1 MSLRVGTFA
10 QHNLLA
16 SFALN
21 IQRQLFDSQVQVGSG
36 KVSQRY
42 SGVARNAAR
51 LVDIRNAREQVQN
64 LQQNFA
70 LVRNRLELMAFAID
84 SIQDI
89 MSDFR
94 MQVVSAVSGN
104 AAQLIDLDFQAQN
117 LLLQIA
123 DIMNTRDGNRYV
135 FAGVRGDVA
144 PVDTNNLVDPPHAP
158 PFGGGTYPS
167 SEDTNRAYYNGGGLA
182 SEITVRLDLTLS
194 VSYGVTADE
203 LAFEEILRGLKLVAT
218 SQMTPTVEKERLV
231 EGARVLEFALGR
243 LDLIY
248 NRIAGNQIR
257 IEQFDQKH
265 TLFIKS
271 ASDLAGEIENVNTA
285 EAITTLNS
293 NRLALE
299 ASFAVLARVQESTL
313 LNFLR

>member
-1 MSLRVGTFA
+1 MALRVGTFA

-94 MQVVSAVSGN
+94 MRVVGAVSGN
-104 AAQLIDLDFQAQN
+104 AAQITDLAFQAQN
-117 LLLQIA
+117 LLSQIA
-123 DIMNTRDGNRYV
+123 DIMNTRDGSRYV
-135 FAGVRGDVA
+135 FAGVRGDAA
-144 PVDTNNLVDPPHAP
+144 PVDFNTVVDPAHAP
-158 PFGGGTYPS
+158 PFGGGSYPS
-167 SEDTNRAYYNGGGLA
+167 SEDTTRAYYSGGGLA
-182 SEITVRLDLTLS
+182 SEITVRLDLNLS
-194 VSYGVTADE
+194 IAYGVTADE
-203 LAFEEILRGLKLVAT
+203 LPFEEIRRSL
-218 SQMTPTVEKERLV
+218 
-231 EGARVLEFALGR
+231 
-243 LDLIY
+243 
-248 NRIAGNQIR
+248 
-257 IEQFDQKH
+257 
-265 TLFIKS
+265 
-271 ASDLAGEIENVNTA
+271 
-285 EAITTLNS
+285 
-293 NRLALE
+293 
-299 ASFAVLARVQESTL
+299 
-313 LNFLR
+313 

>member
-1 MSLRVGTFA
+1 MPLRVGTFA
-10 QHNLLA
+10 QHTLLT

-70 LVRNRLELMAFAID
+70 LVRNRLELMAFAVD

-94 MQVVSAVSGN
+94 MRVVGAVSGN
-104 AAQLIDLDFQAQN
+104 AAQITDLAFQAQN
-117 LLLQIA
+117 LLSQIA
-123 DIMNTRDGNRYV
+123 DIMNTRDGSRYV
-135 FAGVRGDVA
+135 FAGVRGDAA
-144 PVDTNNLVDPPHAP
+144 PVDFNTVVDPAHAP
-158 PFGGGTYPS
+158 PFGGGSYPS
-167 SEDTNRAYYNGGGLA
+167 SEDTTRAYYSGGGLA
-182 SEITVRLDLTLS
+182 SEITVRLDLNLS
-194 VSYGVTADE
+194 IAYGVTADE
-203 LAFEEILRGLKLVAT
+203 LAFEEILRSLKLVAT

-231 EGARVLEFALGR
+231 EGARVMELALGR
-243 LDLIY
+243 LDVIY

-265 TLFIKS
+265 VLFIKS
-271 ASDLAGEIENVNTA
+271 ASDLADEIENVDIA
-285 EAITTLNS
+285 EAITKLHANQI
-293 NRLALE
+293 ALE
-299 ASFAVLARVQESTL
+299 GAFAVLARIQDSTL